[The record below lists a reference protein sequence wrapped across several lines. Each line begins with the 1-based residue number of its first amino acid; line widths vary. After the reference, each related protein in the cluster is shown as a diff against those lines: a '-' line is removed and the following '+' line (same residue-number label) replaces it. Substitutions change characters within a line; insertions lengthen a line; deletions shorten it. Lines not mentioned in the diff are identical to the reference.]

1 MTVDG
6 SGLADA
12 FNDLTPLVFKT
23 ADFGK
28 TWTRIVEGIDT
39 EAWARVVREDGVRK
53 DRTHHRGVLA
63 VVRHGRATR
72 IDIT

>member
-28 TWTRIVEGIDT
+28 TWTRIVEGIDAT
-39 EAWARVVREDGVRK
+39 SNRPIVG
-53 DRTHHRGVLA
+53 TCL
-63 VVRHGRATR
+63 ATR